1 MNDFEKG
8 VVTGVVLDE
17 ASSSDGCASCGCLLL
32 GLFILFL
39 IL

>member
-8 VVTGVVLDE
+8 AVTGVALNE
-17 ASSSDGCASCGCLLL
+17 ASSSDGCAGCGCLLL
-32 GLFILFL
+32 GLFILFV